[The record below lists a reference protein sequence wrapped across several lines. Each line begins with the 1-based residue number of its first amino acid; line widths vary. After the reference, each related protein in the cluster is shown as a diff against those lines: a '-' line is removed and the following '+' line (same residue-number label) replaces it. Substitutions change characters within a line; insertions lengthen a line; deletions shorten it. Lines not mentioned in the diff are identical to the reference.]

1 MTTNL
6 KNGYGISFNEWVLN
20 NDIKNELRLLL
31 IISSLS
37 ANKGYCNANNKYF
50 AELFNETEENISRKL
65 NKLVKNGYLEIE
77 YDKKG
82 SSIIGRRL
90 RLIKISMVTV
100 DKNINGDNLIKI
112 NNNKERNIIIN
123 NNISKEKFKKPT
135 IEEIQEYCLERRN
148 GIDAN
153 YFYDFYE
160 SKGWMIGKNKM
171 KDWKSAIRTWERNHK
186 EDNKNSKNK
195 PIPEWFDKEIE
206 MQESTNDTDFKD
218 FIEEFRNAK

>member
-6 KNGYGISFNEWVLN
+6 KNGYGISFNEWVLD

-37 ANKGYCNANNKYF
+37 ANKGYCNASNKYF

-82 SSIIGRRL
+82 SSIIGRKL

-135 IEEIQEYCLERRN
+135 IEEIQEYCFERRN
-148 GIDAN
+148 RIDAN

-186 EDNKNSKNK
+186 EDNKNVRT
-195 PIPEWFDKEIE
+195 IPNWFNQEIE
-206 MQESTNDTDFKD
+206 VSEEKTDDEEFKD

>member
-6 KNGYGISFNEWVLN
+6 KNGYGISFNEWVLD

-82 SSIIGRRL
+82 SSIIGRKL

-135 IEEIQEYCLERRN
+135 IEEIQEYCFERRN

-171 KDWKSAIRTWERNHK
+171 KDWKSAIRTWERNYK
-186 EDNKNSKNK
+186 EDNKNVRT
-195 PIPEWFDKEIE
+195 IPNWFNQEIE
-206 MQESTNDTDFKD
+206 VSEEKTNDEEFKD